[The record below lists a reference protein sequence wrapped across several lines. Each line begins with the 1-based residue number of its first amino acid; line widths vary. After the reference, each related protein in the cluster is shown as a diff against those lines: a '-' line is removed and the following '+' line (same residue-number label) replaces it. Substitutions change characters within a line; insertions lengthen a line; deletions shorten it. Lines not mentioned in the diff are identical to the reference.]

1 MFKTERCVLSA
12 FQESD
17 CEDVSKLFVNEE
29 VRRYLGGIR
38 DADSLKETLESMLTP
53 QPAAYYWVVRGES
66 TKEFIGLISLD
77 LHHDGIDCE
86 VSYQLLPDWWGKG
99 YAAETV
105 TVIIDFALNS
115 LKLPAVLAET
125 QSENFASCR
134 LLEKLGMGLERKV
147 FRYEAEQSIYAI
159 RCLESDGAQGLLPTS
174 SE

>member
-1 MFKTERCVLSA
+1 MFKTERCVLPA

-115 LKLPAVLAET
+115 LKLPAVVAET

-147 FRYEAEQSIYAI
+147 IRYGAEQSIYAI
-159 RCLESDGAQGLLPTS
+159 RCLKSDGTQGLLPTS

>member
-1 MFKTERCVLSA
+1 MFKTERCVLTT

-17 CEDVSKLFVNEE
+17 CEDVSKLFTNQE
-29 VRRYLGGIR
+29 VRRYLGGVR

-53 QPAAYYWVVRGES
+53 QPAAYYWVARRES

-77 LHHDGIDCE
+77 LHHDGIDYE

-125 QSENFASCR
+125 QSANISSCR
-134 LLEKLGMGLERKV
+134 LLEKLGMELERKI
-147 FRYEAEQSIYAI
+147 FRYGAEQTIYSI
-159 RCLESDGAQGLLPTS
+159 RST
-174 SE
+174 